1 MARTT
6 ARFEGG
12 CLKGRALWVLRA
24 MGVVLFAWL
33 VGRANWSELARV
45 LGGVNTTLLY
55 ALPPLT
61 ALMVA
66 FRAWRWNQL
75 LAVRDQALPYRQAW
89 GMYAIGLFLGSITP
103 GRLGDL
109 AKAWYVHG
117 EGMLDWDQALAGALA
132 DRLFDVGFM
141 GILACWA
148 IFQLGLAETWL
159 TGEIV
164 QIIGTG
170 MGFALLTSGIAD
182 IKSWLSARKGIAFLL
197 ALKDEIAQL
206 LRAVGVRAL
215 ILTAL
220 AYSVYF
226 AQTLLMAEALGLAL
240 APRDMIAA
248 IVLVGI
254 AAFLPVSVAGFGTR
268 EGLLALIFAH
278 RAIPNSLEMALAFS
292 GLFFAFCF
300 VVPALMGFAC
310 WLKNPLS
317 LSDLKA
323 SAVKP

>member
-1 MARTT
+1 M
-6 ARFEGG
+6 
-12 CLKGRALWVLRA
+12 V
-24 MGVVLFAWL
+24 L
-33 VGRANWSELARV
+33 VGI
-45 LGGVNTTLLY
+45 NTTLLY

-66 FRAWRWNQL
+66 FRAWRWNL
-75 LAVRDQALPYRQAW
+75 LLEVRDQALPYKQAW

-109 AKAWYVHG
+109 AKAGYVHK
-117 EGMLDWDQALAGALA
+117 EGTLEWDQALAGALA
-132 DRLFDVGFM
+132 DRFFDIVFM
-141 GILACWA
+141 GILGCWA
-148 IFQLGLAETWL
+148 IFQLELAETWPI
-159 TGEIV
+159 GESL

-170 MGFALLTSGIAD
+170 MGLVLFMGGIAD
-182 IKSWLSARKGIAFLL
+182 IKSWLSERKGIAFLL
-197 ALKDEIAQL
+197 SLKDEIVQL
-206 LRAVGVRAL
+206 LRVVGVRAL
-215 ILTAL
+215 LLTTL

-226 AQTLLMAEALGLAL
+226 AQTVLMAEALGLGMT
-240 APRDMIAA
+240 PGDMIAA
-248 IVLVGI
+248 IVLVGL
-254 AAFLPVSVAGFGTR
+254 AAFLPISVAGFGTR
-268 EGLLALIFAH
+268 EGLLALILAH
-278 RAIPNSLEMALAFS
+278 RAIPNSLEMALAYS